1 MRNTAGHRQWSC
13 VDLQP
18 DQQLRFLQVALL
30 EHPPIEFSETRTS
43 PWRYY
48 KKNDWFPVADAYTL
62 SVMIRQ
68 HQPQRIVEIGSGFST
83 AVILDSGQPATGLI
97 CVEPDPDRR
106 LARLCGTTG
115 IPRII
120 EHPVQ
125 AAPVSIFEELQSGDV
140 LFIDSSHQLAPDGDV
155 TDLLTEIIP
164 RLPRGVL
171 VHFHDILFGESYP
184 ACWSERKYSESQA
197 IAAVLA
203 CQSSSHA
210 TLQILAFNSDI
221 GSTQSQLFVDRFPE
235 FLNNPGGS
243 LWLVKA

>member
-18 DQQLRFLQVALL
+18 DQQLHFFHVALL

-115 IPRII
+115 IPRIN

-125 AAPVSIFEELQSGDV
+125 AAPVSIFEELRSGMCY
-140 LFIDSSHQLAPDGDV
+140 SSTAATSWP
-155 TDLLTEIIP
+155 LT
-164 RLPRGVL
+164 
-171 VHFHDILFGESYP
+171 
-184 ACWSERKYSESQA
+184 AM
-197 IAAVLA
+197 
-203 CQSSSHA
+203 
-210 TLQILAFNSDI
+210 
-221 GSTQSQLFVDRFPE
+221 
-235 FLNNPGGS
+235 S
-243 LWLVKA
+243 LTC